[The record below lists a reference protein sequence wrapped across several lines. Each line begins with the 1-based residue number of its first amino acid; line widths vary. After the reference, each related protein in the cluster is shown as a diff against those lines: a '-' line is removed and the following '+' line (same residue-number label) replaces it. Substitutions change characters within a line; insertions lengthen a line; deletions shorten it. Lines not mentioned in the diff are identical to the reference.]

1 MFNIRLKNLFIFLF
15 LITSL
20 TLTHGCSKLSALYG
34 KPSGGEMK
42 SIIFNLTKDNRRNIF
57 NVSFREFKITNE
69 FKSKKNDEQWYCI
82 EINYGYEYDY
92 NGISSDGR
100 PTSLTEHL
108 SYRKDKDRFSFI
120 KREDK
125 WYGQKGWVN

>member
-1 MFNIRLKNLFIFLF
+1 MFNIRLKNLFIVLF

-20 TLTHGCSKLSALYG
+20 TLTYGCSKLSAIYG

-42 SIIFNLTKDNRRNIF
+42 NTILNLTKDAGKNIVY
-57 NVSFREFKITNE
+57 VSFKEFKIT
-69 FKSKKNDEQWYCI
+69 KDYTIKKNGEEWYCI
-82 EINYGYEYDY
+82 EVNYWYEYDY

-100 PTSLTEHL
+100 PTNRTEHS
-108 SYRKDKDRFSFI
+108 SYRKDKDSFSFT

-125 WYGQKGWVN
+125 WYGQKGRVN

>member
-20 TLTHGCSKLSALYG
+20 TLTYGCSKLSALYG

-42 SIIFNLTKDNRRNIF
+42 SIIFNLTKDAGRNIF
-57 NVSFREFKITNE
+57 HVSFREFKITKD
-69 FKSKKNDEQWYCI
+69 FTIKKNGEEWYCI
-82 EINYGYEYDY
+82 EANYWYEYDY

-100 PTSLTEHL
+100 PTNLTEHL